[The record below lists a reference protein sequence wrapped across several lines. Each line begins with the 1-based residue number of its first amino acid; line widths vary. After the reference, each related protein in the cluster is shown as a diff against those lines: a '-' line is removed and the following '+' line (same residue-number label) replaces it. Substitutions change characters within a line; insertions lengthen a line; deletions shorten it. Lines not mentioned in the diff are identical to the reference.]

1 MKRLLIAII
10 LLIAIPLL
18 IYGSSST
25 TGVSFGAEVPGIVAA
40 PTCSATPDL
49 SQSSHYDYHWVG
61 DTTSD
66 SYSGFYFRDTV
77 SRSIC
82 KVSFSLSKE
91 GGLINTY
98 TYTAQVWTTSGNNLS
113 AVVTNGTST
122 GITGRNSWAHTLVT
136 FTFPTPPSLTANT
149 LYAIVVTC
157 NTVNRSNF
165 VDVDYYNAAPTSPIQ
180 GRLTIADSSGNATR
194 DNTTTGVYQIYYYQ

>member
-25 TGVSFGAEVPGIVAA
+25 TGVPFGAEVPGIVAA
-40 PTCSATPDL
+40 PTCSATPNL

-77 SRSIC
+77 SR
-82 KVSFSLSKE
+82 KHMQRSFILSPRRL
-91 GGLINTY
+91 G
-98 TYTAQVWTTSGNNLS
+98 
-113 AVVTNGTST
+113 
-122 GITGRNSWAHTLVT
+122 
-136 FTFPTPPSLTANT
+136 TFPLI
-149 LYAIVVTC
+149 LIRRRCGQHRVIIW
-157 NTVNRSNF
+157 
-165 VDVDYYNAAPTSPIQ
+165 APFNEWDLHWSYGQ
-180 GRLTIADSSGNATR
+180 KSSGRTLW
-194 DNTTTGVYQIYYYQ
+194 